1 MASFVQGA
9 RGRLGLGQ
17 ALSMLPGTGN
27 CATWRCKVA
36 FLLATQAPILA
47 FVGDKTKLM
56 PNPAHETDATRMAR
70 RKIQAQKMVTVSTY
84 ATAATVPVSVCC
96 LRHVCQGAHP
106 GRPDQAKPGRD
117 EGEG

>member
-1 MASFVQGA
+1 MSSCVQGA

-27 CATWRCKVA
+27 CATWRCKVT
-36 FLLATQAPILA
+36 FLQATQAPILA

-56 PNPAHETDATRMAR
+56 PNSAHETDAMRMAR

-84 ATAATVPVSVCC
+84 ATAATVPVSVAACAMC
-96 LRHVCQGAHP
+96 ARGHTQEGLTRQS
-106 GRPDQAKPGRD
+106 QA

>member
-1 MASFVQGA
+1 MSSCVQGA

-27 CATWRCKVA
+27 CATWRCKVP

-56 PNPAHETDATRMAR
+56 PNLAHETDATRMAR
-70 RKIQAQKMVTVSTY
+70 RKIQAQKMVTVS
-84 ATAATVPVSVCC
+84 
-96 LRHVCQGAHP
+96 RQGAHP

>member
-1 MASFVQGA
+1 MSSCVQGA

-27 CATWRCKVA
+27 CATLRCKGT

-56 PNPAHETDATRMAR
+56 PNLAHETDATRMAR
-70 RKIQAQKMVTVSTY
+70 RKIQAQKMVTVS
-84 ATAATVPVSVCC
+84 
-96 LRHVCQGAHP
+96 RQGAHP